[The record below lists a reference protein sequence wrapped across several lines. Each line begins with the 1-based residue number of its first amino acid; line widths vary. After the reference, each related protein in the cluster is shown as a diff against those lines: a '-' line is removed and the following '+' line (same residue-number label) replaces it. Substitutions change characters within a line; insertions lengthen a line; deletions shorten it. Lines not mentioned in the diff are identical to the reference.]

1 MKDYV
6 RAVWERIVTDV
17 KQYGMAVVVLI
28 AYTVIVNLVFHAFC
42 PVVIF
47 CGFPCPGCGITRAA
61 VCFMTGRWQQVWQL
75 NPVIYAIAV
84 TTAYFI
90 YRRYLLGTKVVGL
103 KWLITVVFVLLAVVY
118 IVRMYLYFPDRAPY
132 VYMEENMLARILPFY
147 QQLLYKAGIL

>member
-61 VCFMTGRWQQVWQL
+61 VCFMTGRWQQAWQL

-132 VYMEENMLARILPFY
+132 VYTEENMLARILPFY

>member
-61 VCFMTGRWQQVWQL
+61 VGFMTGRGQQAWQL

-132 VYMEENMLARILPFY
+132 VYTEENMLARILPFY